1 MQVEAQSTE
10 EPQPR
15 EQSGAQASASSSVN
29 SSAEDKSVT
38 LSSDKEQEARHNS
51 AEKKHPD
58 ENSRSL
64 RKLMKR
70 LNPTPLP
77 ELLFNSLV
85 SIVVAA
91 IAGFLAAWALGLLSS
106 GGVDTTQQ
114 IYYQPWDVT
123 GSAGLSSDVHVY
135 SRVSGYCWELSITT
149 DRSDAYRC
157 IYKNTI
163 LDPCISSPYKGIL
176 STQVVCPYPGLQSVT
191 LISLTEPLPKA
202 SAESSGPPYPWLIVL
217 TDGDR
222 CTAFSGAA
230 PLTAGIR
237 ENYLC
242 NNAGLWGNVDRSGQL
257 WTIFRLQKGS
267 SDVIQASIAQA
278 YF

>member
-1 MQVEAQSTE
+1 VEAQSND
-10 EPQPR
+10 EPQLG
-15 EQSGAQASASSSVN
+15 EQSDAQASARN
-29 SSAEDKSVT
+29 SANSRMEDEGVT
-38 LSSDKEQEARHNS
+38 LFSDKEQESGHNS
-51 AEKKHPD
+51 TGKKRLG
-58 ENSRSL
+58 ENSHSL
-64 RKLMKR
+64 RKFMKR

-85 SIVVAA
+85 GVVVAA
-91 IAGFLAAWALGLLSS
+91 VAGFLATWAFELLSS

-135 SRVSGYCWELSITT
+135 SRVSGYCWELSLAT
-149 DRSDAYRC
+149 DRPDAYRC
-157 IYKNTI
+157 IYGNTI

-176 STQVVCPYPGLQSVT
+176 GTQVVCPYPGLQSVT
-191 LISLTEPLPKA
+191 LISLKKPLPKTPA
-202 SAESSGPPYPWLIVL
+202 KVNGPSYPWLVFL
-217 TDGDR
+217 ADGER

-230 PLTAGIR
+230 PITAGIR

-242 NNAGLWGNVDRSGQL
+242 VGAGLWGNVDRSGQL
-257 WTIFRLQKGS
+257 WRIFRLQKGGS
-267 SDVIQASIAQA
+267 GLIQASITEA